1 MTTTHTRKTHTA
13 AEIDSMLAAE
23 PKVTALTCQQLCQ
36 ERANDIELLQDLD
49 EFPVKLRAQVRAS
62 LLRSLA
68 TIATAF
74 KSQKCPP
81 CSE

>member
-1 MTTTHTRKTHTA
+1 MSATHTKKTHTA
-13 AEIDSMLAAE
+13 AEVDSMLAAE

-36 ERANDIELLQDLD
+36 ERANDVELLQDLD

-62 LLRSLA
+62 LMRSLA
-68 TIATAF
+68 TIAMEM
-74 KSQKCPP
+74 KSQKCPA

>member
-1 MTTTHTRKTHTA
+1 MTESKKTHTT

-23 PKVTALTCQQLCQ
+23 PKVTTLTCEQLCQ
-36 ERANDIELLQDLD
+36 ERANDADLLQDLN

-62 LLRSLA
+62 LIRSIVAL
-68 TIATAF
+68 TAEM
-74 KSQKCPP
+74 KSKKCPA